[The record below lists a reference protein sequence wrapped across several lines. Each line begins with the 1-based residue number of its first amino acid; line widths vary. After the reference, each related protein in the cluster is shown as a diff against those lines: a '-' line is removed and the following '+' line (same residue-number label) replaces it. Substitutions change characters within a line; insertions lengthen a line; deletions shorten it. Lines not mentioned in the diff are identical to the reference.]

1 MKRINEEISKIKS
14 LMNLLTEET
23 VEPKNWVKGDFYIR
37 KVNKTNLNFDALINY
52 VVDKN
57 GDDLTLSS
65 IEYNEELKIKSEENK
80 DTLSIREIWSSVDGV
95 SWEKSSQEKWDEISK
110 YSIVTDP
117 SNDVE
122 DEEDEDDEDDEEIT
136 TNNTTQDTQQTTTQ
150 TTTQTDNTTTN
161 TTTPPKNDN
170 CEGDCENGKG
180 ILTLENGTKYDGK
193 FLNGKFD
200 GRGVYYDE
208 TNNVQI
214 SGIFSQGELKG
225 NGTIFFEDGTRYMGY
240 ITSENSLSKVNIK
253 TLDNKEI
260 QDVINYYFK
269 KINKP
274 ATKKVEFNFTG
285 EVYYLNDL
293 KTKIPIT
300 NANVICKK
308 IEDNKEVSNIATNTD
323 KDGKFSIKLERGIYD
338 FEVVSSNGY
347 FISQKV
353 EDHKLYNNLD
363 KNFILNKNKKYKEPN
378 EGKPDDLVSIGVMTI
393 FDSVKKME
401 KKLYKKSETKEEYC
415 KRFTEFYYKIVIDNN
430 DLFEE
435 NPVNQNNLNTSKNFI
450 ISCYNQFSTN
460 YDTKLKDK
468 VKTLTNLAGDI
479 EIFEL

>member
-1 MKRINEEISKIKS
+1 MKIVNEEIIKIKS
-14 LMNLLTEET
+14 LMNLLVEDT
-23 VEPKNWVKGDFYIR
+23 VNPQNWSVGDFYVR
-37 KVNKTNLNFDALINY
+37 RFNKSELNFDALITK

-57 GDDLTLSS
+57 IDDLTISS
-65 IEYNEELKIKSEENK
+65 IEFNEELKIRSEESK
-80 DTLSIREIWSSVDGV
+80 ETLSVREIWSSVDGV
-95 SWEKSSQEKWDEISK
+95 LWEESSQQKWDDVSK
-110 YSIVTDP
+110 YSIP
-117 SNDVE
+117 EQSSNNDDNEE
-122 DEEDEDDEDDEEIT
+122 DEEDDEENI
-136 TNNTTQDTQQTTTQ
+136 TNNTSQETTTQTNTQ
-150 TTTQTDNTTTN
+150 TTTQTDNTTT
-161 TTTPPKNDN
+161 TTEEPQKEN
-170 CEGDCENGKG
+170 CEGDCNNGKG

-200 GRGVYYDE
+200 GRGVYYDA
-208 TNNVQI
+208 TNDVQI

-260 QDVINYYFK
+260 PDVINYHFK

-293 KTKIPIT
+293 KTKIPIV
-300 NANVICKK
+300 NANIICKK

-347 FISQKV
+347 FVSQKV
-353 EDHKLYNNLD
+353 DDHKFYNNLD
-363 KNFILNKNKKYKEPN
+363 KNFILVKNKKYKDPN
-378 EGKPDDLVSIGVMTI
+378 GGKPDDLVSIGVMTI
-393 FDSVKKME
+393 FDSVKKVE
-401 KKLYKKSETKEEYC
+401 NKLYKKSDTKEEYC
-415 KRFTEFYYKIVIDNN
+415 KRFTEFYYKIVIEHN

-435 NPVNQNNLNTSKNFI
+435 NPINQNNLNTSKNFI

-460 YDTKLKDK
+460 YDTKLKEK